1 VASAILSD
9 LQSQM
14 MQMLTDSFS
23 KLSTVL
29 SEKKEDTKSEW
40 PKFSGES
47 KKFRPWHMTILTQIS
62 LPPWKELYDPVRK
75 DIVLS
80 TSNTQLN
87 EKLYAKLLL
96 ALDGSAFQNIVN
108 REHLRADGLA
118 LLQDL
123 VQTYRPQ
130 NVPEVITA
138 KTTLFW
144 GSTKRMS
151 SESIDDYYNRFC
163 ELLYETNGDQER
175 IPLKDAMRHF
185 VFTLGNEFD
194 TIQNN
199 FRIDNLPSKWHTD
212 EWPTLLI
219 LCRDYYN
226 SVRPQGI
233 LQPSSSTSGH
243 IDHSAHRKKVKSWFL
258 NPTKYRKEIDAEQ
271 AKHPNKCIYHLSKT
285 HPTEMCTVKKECDA
299 MIAAQKSAN
308 VASSTQV
315 STGCLRH
322 ITDENFEDALTEDV
336 VDIVVE
342 HEDNDTNEAELIYL
356 ACLTNHYL
364 HLVKVSTPSVSGPDL
379 RYPIIVDSG
388 ANHRM
393 F

>member
-1 VASAILSD
+1 
-9 LQSQM
+9 
-14 MQMLTDSFS
+14 MQNYYLHWM
-23 KLSTVL
+23 V
-29 SEKKEDTKSEW
+29 
-40 PKFSGES
+40 
-47 KKFRPWHMTILTQIS
+47 
-62 LPPWKELYDPVRK
+62 
-75 DIVLS
+75 
-80 TSNTQLN
+80 
-87 EKLYAKLLL
+87 
-96 ALDGSAFQNIVN
+96 AFQNIVN
-108 REHLRADGLA
+108 CEHLRADGLA

-130 NVPEVITA
+130 NVPEVIAA

-163 ELLYETNGDQER
+163 ELLYKINGDQEH

-194 TIQNN
+194 TIQNH

-315 STGCLRH
+315 STGRLRH

-336 VDIVVE
+336 VDTVVE
-342 HEDNDTNEAELIYL
+342 HEDNDTNKAELIYF
-356 ACLTNHYL
+356 ARLTNHYL
-364 HLVKVSTPSVSGPDL
+364 HLVKVSAPSVSVLTSAILSLSIVVQTTICL
-379 RYPIIVDSG
+379 RNVNFSLILCLHLVEL
-388 ANHRM
+388 